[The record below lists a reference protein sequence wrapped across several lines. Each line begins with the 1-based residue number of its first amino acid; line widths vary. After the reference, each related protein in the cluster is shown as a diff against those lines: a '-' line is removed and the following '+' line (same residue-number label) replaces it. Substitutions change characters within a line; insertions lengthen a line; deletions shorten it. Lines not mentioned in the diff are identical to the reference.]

1 MSCGHGSLM
10 PSSSWQKW
18 SPSQETQIP
27 LLHSCL
33 NTRCVQVYVKTFRV
47 TYDDYFHHSCLP
59 SHFSSLSLLS
69 SLSSPFLSSSQALQK
84 QLGARLSSKNAVTKA
99 GKLLMKHKTGD
110 DRVVLKK
117 KLQDL
122 EREWE
127 EVCQV
132 SVERQDRLE
141 QAYKH
146 IGQFRSHVIPL
157 RSWMTKVLPMLDESE
172 PVHGDIDTTD
182 ALMTAHSVSLSA
194 HHCSK

>member
-1 MSCGHGSLM
+1 MSFF
-10 PSSSWQKW
+10 
-18 SPSQETQIP
+18 P
-27 LLHSCL
+27 LL
-33 NTRCVQVYVKTFRV
+33 
-47 TYDDYFHHSCLP
+47 LP
-59 SHFSSLSLLS
+59 F
-69 SLSSPFLSSSQALQK
+69 SPFFPLSPLPSSSQALQK

>member
-1 MSCGHGSLM
+1 
-10 PSSSWQKW
+10 
-18 SPSQETQIP
+18 
-27 LLHSCL
+27 
-33 NTRCVQVYVKTFRV
+33 
-47 TYDDYFHHSCLP
+47 
-59 SHFSSLSLLS
+59 
-69 SLSSPFLSSSQALQK
+69 
-84 QLGARLSSKNAVTKA
+84 
-99 GKLLMKHKTGD
+99 MKHKTGD

-141 QAYKH
+141 QAYKQ

-194 HHCSK
+194 HHHGNDPFSHLIHPSLPPFLLSSFPTFLPPFLPPFHSLSLSFPFSFFLSPIFYQGRKDVYSHVFFHIREQYSLFHRLHCAHKAML

>member
-1 MSCGHGSLM
+1 
-10 PSSSWQKW
+10 
-18 SPSQETQIP
+18 
-27 LLHSCL
+27 
-33 NTRCVQVYVKTFRV
+33 
-47 TYDDYFHHSCLP
+47 
-59 SHFSSLSLLS
+59 
-69 SLSSPFLSSSQALQK
+69 
-84 QLGARLSSKNAVTKA
+84 
-99 GKLLMKHKTGD
+99 MKHKTGD

-146 IGQFRSHVIPL
+146 IGQFRSHLVPL
-157 RSWMTKVLPMLDESE
+157 RSWMTKVLPMLDDSE

-182 ALMTAHSVSLSA
+182 ALMTAHSVSMSA
-194 HHCSK
+194 HCRK

>member
-1 MSCGHGSLM
+1 MTITFTIHVFL
-10 PSSSWQKW
+10 PT
-18 SPSQETQIP
+18 SP
-27 LLHSCL
+27 
-33 NTRCVQVYVKTFRV
+33 
-47 TYDDYFHHSCLP
+47 
-59 SHFSSLSLLS
+59 
-69 SLSSPFLSSSQALQK
+69 PFLSFLLFLLPSLLLQALQK

-157 RSWMTKVLPMLDESE
+157 KSWMTKVLPMLDESE

-182 ALMTAHSVSLSA
+182 ALMTAHSVSLST
-194 HHCSK
+194 HHCGK